1 MKSNNQ
7 KPAKGNTR
15 RKSEN
20 ELNART
26 NIIYYC
32 VRPNLSRRSKALIN
46 LLKPLIPEQD
56 ILHLEHELASE
67 TRHDQVDMVNEI
79 FAMLVDSSK
88 ISGPHDPRLITKTTD
103 LAYRLIADIDPF
115 KLSRCE

>member
-32 VRPNLSRRSKALIN
+32 VCPNLSRRSKALIN

-67 TRHDQVDMVNEI
+67 TRRDQNKMVEYI
-79 FAMLVDSSK
+79 FATLVESSK
-88 ISGPHDPRLITKTTD
+88 VGGPDEPRLIAKVVD
-103 LAYRLIADIDPF
+103 LRDRLIADIDPF